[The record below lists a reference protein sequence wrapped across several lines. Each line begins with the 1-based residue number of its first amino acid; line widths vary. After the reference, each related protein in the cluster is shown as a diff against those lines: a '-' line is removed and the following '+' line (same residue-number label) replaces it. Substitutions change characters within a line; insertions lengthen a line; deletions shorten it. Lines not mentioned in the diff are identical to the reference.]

1 MITSRQ
7 VDENME
13 ELTNITNRVS
23 TLCGDCEL
31 CS

>member
-7 VDENME
+7 VDENKE
-13 ELTNITNRVS
+13 ELTNITNRVI

>member
-13 ELTNITNRVS
+13 ELANITNRVI